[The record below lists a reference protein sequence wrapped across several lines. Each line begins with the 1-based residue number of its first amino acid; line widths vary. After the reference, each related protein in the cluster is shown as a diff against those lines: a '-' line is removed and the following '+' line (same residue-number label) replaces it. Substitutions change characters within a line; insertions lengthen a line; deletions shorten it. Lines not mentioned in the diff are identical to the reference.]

1 MAFFVRMESHIRGP
15 SVEVTHM
22 ASNKEAKSIL
32 LKIAHCPSAW
42 WYLHWVE
49 KGYTQGAI
57 LSLLNSFEAEAAD
70 NAHDFTYDPQA
81 RTITSMFA
89 GDDDNQWLD
98 QVEEEFGSD
107 LLDHDKD
114 DGNGNGT
121 KTTFVLDKDAKE
133 SLAKEMKEKDYDLEG
148 VNSRSSKRTHRTDMT
163 GRTGATSVHLVT
175 TKKYAMN
182 FKQQKTDLNA
192 ERKKNALLEQRL
204 WEMEAALATGGIS
217 STPKRI
223 QSVPTV
229 DCSTTASTPA
239 KTITIT
245 TPTVSQAIFLAEETI
260 TQLIL
265 SPPHSDN
272 SATAGSTTMGM
283 VGRWN

>member
-1 MAFFVRMESHIRGP
+1 
-15 SVEVTHM
+15 
-22 ASNKEAKSIL
+22 
-32 LKIAHCPSAW
+32 
-42 WYLHWVE
+42 
-49 KGYTQGAI
+49 

-70 NAHDFTYDPQA
+70 NAHDSTYDPQA

-89 GDDDNQWLD
+89 GNDENQWLD

-107 LLDHDKD
+107 LSDHEED

-121 KTTFVLDKDAKE
+121 KTTIVIDKNAKE
-133 SLAKEMKEKDYDLEG
+133 SLANEMKEKDYDLEG
-148 VNSRSSKRTHRTDMT
+148 VDSRSSKRTHRTNMT
-163 GRTGATSVHLVT
+163 GRTGATSARSVT

-217 STPKRI
+217 FTPKRI
-223 QSVPTV
+223 RSIPTV
-229 DCSTTASTPA
+229 DSATSAYTLE

-245 TPTVSQAIFLAEETI
+245 TPAVSQALVLAEETT

-265 SPPHSDN
+265 SPPYSGN
-272 SATAGSTTMGM
+272 SAKANSTTMSE
-283 VGRWN
+283 VGRWD